1 VRHIAKDEQW
11 EPKELTAWKKANRL
25 ARYQELDG
33 SSEGKLVRQAIRRE
47 AIKQQFGLCG
57 YCCKRIDEN
66 TSTNEH
72 VISQQKDK
80 NQTLNFANI
89 IASCDKKNRC
99 NQARGAKELKLT
111 PLMPECEVELKFY
124 LSGKVEGET
133 ERASEVIEVLGLN
146 NKAIREERRRLVDNL
161 IYIKESQPDK
171 LVLLGDESLNDLLDE
186 LGKPDDSEVL
196 PAYSPALVNII
207 RGILLKA

>member
-1 VRHIAKDEQW
+1 MRHIAKDEQW

-66 TSTNEH
+66 TSNNEH

-89 IASCDKKNRC
+89 IAS
-99 NQARGAKELKLT
+99 
-111 PLMPECEVELKFY
+111 
-124 LSGKVEGET
+124 
-133 ERASEVIEVLGLN
+133 
-146 NKAIREERRRLVDNL
+146 
-161 IYIKESQPDK
+161 
-171 LVLLGDESLNDLLDE
+171 
-186 LGKPDDSEVL
+186 
-196 PAYSPALVNII
+196 
-207 RGILLKA
+207 